1 MLLRTMMKFG
11 LVVALS
17 CAVACD
23 PGKDHP
29 GGGHVDIDGVE
40 LYDHHYPN
48 TGESVRIFHD
58 RGGAIHLVQVDEQ
71 GQLETDGQV
80 HATLT
85 PEALAILDDTVSE
98 IASGTQLGAFDPS
111 CLGSFDAPEA
121 TLSLQVLRAPLQ
133 FRYLGSCP
141 PTLLVALDEMC
152 RDLVLQLPTCSA
164 SPLFEACHA
173 SD

>member
-1 MLLRTMMKFG
+1 MLLRTVTKVG
-11 LVVALS
+11 LVMALS

-23 PGKDHP
+23 PDKDHP
-29 GGGHVDIDGVE
+29 GGGHVEIDGVE
-40 LYDHHYPN
+40 LYDYRYPN

-58 RGGAIHLVQVDEQ
+58 GSGAIHLVQVDKS
-71 GQLETDGQV
+71 GQLEIGGQIQ
-80 HATLT
+80 ATLT
-85 PEALAILDDTVSE
+85 PEALAILDNTVSE

-111 CLGSFDAPEA
+111 CLGSFDAPEV
-121 TLSLQVLRAPLQ
+121 TLSLQLLRAPLQ

-152 RDLVLQLPTCSA
+152 RDLVLQLPRCDA
-164 SPLFEACHA
+164 SPLFEACQP